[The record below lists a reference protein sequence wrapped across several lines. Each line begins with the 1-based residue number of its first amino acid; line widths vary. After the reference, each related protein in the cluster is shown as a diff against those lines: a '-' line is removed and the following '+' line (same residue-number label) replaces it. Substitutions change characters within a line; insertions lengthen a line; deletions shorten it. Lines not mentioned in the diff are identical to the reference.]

1 MMGGWA
7 MFRRVRLFHRC
18 RPRYVEE
25 IMGALDD
32 AVGRIGASADKV
44 IAALQAAS
52 TGNPDTTAAV
62 DALNATSDR
71 MDAAVALAAG
81 TGTPPPP
88 VPAAPAAGGTP
99 EQPAG

>member
-1 MMGGWA
+1 
-7 MFRRVRLFHRC
+7 MFRRVRLFQVC
-18 RPRYVEE
+18 RPHFVEE
-25 IMGALDD
+25 IMSALDD

-44 IAALQAAS
+44 IAALQAAG

-71 MDAAVALAAG
+71 MDAAVAAAAG
-81 TGTPPPP
+81 GTPPPTTP
-88 VPAAPAAGGTP
+88 PPAPAAGGTP